1 MVSMCAGC
9 DVLEPWG
16 AVIIGVIVGFAF
28 HYVEH
33 LLIHKK
39 VDDPVG
45 SVAVHLVGGVIG
57 VLLSPVFAKKEHEY
71 SWIHWKGKTATGNCH
86 LRRW

>member
-16 AVIIGVIVGFAF
+16 AVLIGITVGFAF
-28 HYVEH
+28 YYVEH
-33 LLIHKK
+33 FLIHMK

-57 VLLSPVFAKKEHEY
+57 VLLAPVFAKKEHEY
-71 SWIHWKGKTATGNCH
+71 SWIHWKG
-86 LRRW
+86 